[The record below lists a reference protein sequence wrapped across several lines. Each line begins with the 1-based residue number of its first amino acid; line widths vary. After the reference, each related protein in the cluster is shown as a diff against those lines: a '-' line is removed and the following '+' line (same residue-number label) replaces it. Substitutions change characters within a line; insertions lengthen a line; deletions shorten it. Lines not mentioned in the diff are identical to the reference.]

1 MIYHGGP
8 VITDVNLWSR
18 VEEAGVEA
26 CLMVELVVEGVG
38 WLVELVAVIIPV
50 VVVLNHPEL

>member
-1 MIYHGGP
+1 M
-8 VITDVNLWSR
+8 D
-18 VEEAGVEA
+18 A

-38 WLVELVAVIIPV
+38 WLVELVEVIIPV

>member
-1 MIYHGGP
+1 M
-8 VITDVNLWSR
+8 
-18 VEEAGVEA
+18 EEAGVEA